1 MNTNVSDR
9 NLTKPKSSKPKSS
22 KRKPKRKKRWIVGLS
37 ITLILAVFAAIS
49 LYLVIMLAGEKMLQE
64 NVNRLTMD
72 QATLIYD
79 NEGNELTSVYRQNRE
94 IVKYNEIPQ
103 KLKDAFIAVEDKR
116 FFEHTGFDVRA
127 VMRALYRD
135 LVQRSAKEGGST
147 ITQQLAKNMF
157 LTSDK
162 TLFRKVRELSLAL
175 ALENNYTK
183 DQIIEM
189 YLNNIYFGKG
199 AYGVKTASKLYFNK
213 SDLYQLEIWEMATL
227 AAIPKAPTKFSPLND
242 AEQSKMRRN
251 IVLKLMSDQNYITEA
266 ERLEAR
272 QKEYKAENYAGK
284 KSTPYMTFMDYVF
297 DEVTEVYG
305 ISEEELLRSGYK
317 IYTTLDQNAQKTLEE
332 EFADPANFPK
342 DGPEQKAQGAMVIID
357 HKTGQ
362 IAAMIGG
369 RDYVAKGLN
378 RVLVRRQ
385 PGSSFKPIVSYA
397 PALEEGRNP
406 YSMISDVKRSYG
418 NNTYRPK
425 NYDGVYRGKV
435 DMFEAMRLSINIP
448 AVNLLE
454 EYGVDNAVNLA
465 RKMGVNLSDD
475 EKNLTIA
482 LGGLTYGVTPL
493 EMARAYGAFANNG
506 EIVETHSVTKVVDAA
521 GDEITAITTGKSREL
536 SVTKA
541 VSSNTSY
548 IMTELLEGVVKR
560 GTGRNARINN
570 WAVAGKTG
578 TTQSNVPGVSGGNR
592 DAWFVGYTNEYTAA
606 VWMGF
611 DKTNR
616 QHYLRESSGVPAA
629 LFSKVMT
636 KVLKG
641 KTPSNFQIP
650 PGVYNIDKYKKPKT
664 MVSLSGSSTDQ
675 PSVRLQWSSTEANL
689 NYRIYRRDEGY
700 TDFSIIDETMDL
712 VYIDYDVYPGSNYSY
727 YIEVIRPETSV
738 TGEKSNTIV
747 MSVEDSSEVPP
758 EDTEP
763 FTPDEGESPELLPD
777 DPSNNRNNNSPTN
790 PDDGTNTIDE
800 NQLNPNP

>member
-1 MNTNVSDR
+1 VNTPVSEK
-9 NLTKPKSSKPKSS
+9 NHTKPKTTNSKSS

-49 LYLVIMLAGEKMLQE
+49 LYLVIMFAGEKMLQE
-64 NVNRLTMD
+64 NINRLTMD
-72 QATLIYD
+72 QATIIYD
-79 NEGNELTSVYRQNRE
+79 KDGKELTSVYRQNRE

-103 KLKDAFIAVEDKR
+103 KLKDAFVAVEDKR

-162 TLFRKVRELSLAL
+162 TLFRKVRELSLSL
-175 ALENNYTK
+175 ALENNYSK

-213 SDLYQLEIWEMATL
+213 ANLYDLEIWEMATL
-227 AAIPKAPTKFSPLND
+227 AAIPKAPTKYSPLND

-251 IVLKLMSDQNYITEA
+251 IVLKLMADQNYITET
-266 ERLEAR
+266 ERQTAS
-272 QKEYKAENYAGK
+272 QVEYKAENYSGP

-317 IYTTLDQNAQKTLEE
+317 IYTTLDQHAQKTLED
-332 EFADPANFPK
+332 EFANPSNFPK
-342 DGPEQKAQGAMVIID
+342 DGPEQKAQGAMIIIN
-357 HKTGQ
+357 HKTGE

-397 PALEEGRNP
+397 PALEAGRNP
-406 YSMISDVKRSYG
+406 YSMISDVKRSFG

-506 EIVETHSVTKVVDAA
+506 EIVETHSVTKVLDSV
-521 GDEITAITTGKSREL
+521 GEEVTAITTGKAREL

-560 GTGRNARINN
+560 GTGRNARIDN

-578 TTQSNVPGVSGGNR
+578 TTQANVSGVSGGNR
-592 DAWFVGYTNEYTAA
+592 DAWFVGYTPEYTAA
-606 VWMGF
+606 IWMGF

-616 QHYLRESSGVPAA
+616 QHYLRESSGVPASM
-629 LFSKVMT
+629 FSKVMS

-641 KTPSNFQIP
+641 KTPSSFQIP
-650 PGVYNIDKYKKPKT
+650 PGVYSIDKYKKPKT
-664 MVSLSGSSTDQ
+664 MVSLTGSSTDQ
-675 PSVRLQWSSTEANL
+675 PSVRLQWSSTESNL
-689 NYRIYRRDEGY
+689 NYRIYRKDEGY
-700 TDFSIIDETMDL
+700 PDFSIISETMDL
-712 VYIDYDVYPGSNYSY
+712 FYIDYDVIPGSNYSY
-727 YIEVIRPETSV
+727 YVEVIRPETSV
-738 TGEKSNTIV
+738 TGEKSNTID
-747 MSVEDSSEVPP
+747 MSVSDSSETPP
-758 EDTEP
+758 ENNEP
-763 FTPDEGESPELLPD
+763 AIPEDGLTPELPTDDQTNNNSSNSPDNNTNTPDENG
-777 DPSNNRNNNSPTN
+777 
-790 PDDGTNTIDE
+790 
-800 NQLNPNP
+800 LNPNP